1 MYEHDVL
8 TEESLS
14 GIQID
19 HTTEASLENNTDEVN
34 RFSINEVRKFENR
47 QGYRR
52 PVLRRVTWEKL
63 SRHDKE
69 I

>member
-19 HTTEASLENNTDEVN
+19 HTTEDPLENNTDEVN
-34 RFSINEVRKFENR
+34 RFSINEDRKFEKR